1 MLTLPTQTYLSVC
14 MARLR
19 ELYREGSP
27 TQAVSLAFFRA
38 ARCFLGFP
46 VGEAADHT
54 TQGTLAA
61 PAPSTNTKR
70 GTSSPPIRVQHQ
82 GAPTTVLFSSHTCEL
97 RQFLCSFVLG
107 GDQAHLDGEQ
117 PQGVYSLIHSFTH

>member
-19 ELYREGSP
+19 ALYREGSP
-27 TQAVSLAFFRA
+27 TQAESLAFFRA

-46 VGEAADHT
+46 EGEAADHS

-61 PAPSTNTKR
+61 PAPSTNTQR
-70 GTSSPPIRVQHQ
+70 GTSSPPIWVQV
-82 GAPTTVLFSSHTCEL
+82 APTTTLLFCSHTCEL

-117 PQGVYSLIHSFTH
+117 PEGVYSLIHSFTH